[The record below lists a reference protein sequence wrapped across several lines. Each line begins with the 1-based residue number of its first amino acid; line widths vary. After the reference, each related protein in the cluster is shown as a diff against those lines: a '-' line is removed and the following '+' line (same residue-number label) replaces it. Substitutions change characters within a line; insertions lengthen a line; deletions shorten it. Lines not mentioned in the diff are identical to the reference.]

1 MSFKVE
7 QLEEKNMVKLVI
19 ESTAEEF
26 EAGLNKAYNKD
37 KSKITV
43 PGFRKGKAPR
53 KMIEKM
59 YGAEV
64 FYEDAANAII
74 PDAYA
79 KAADES
85 GLEIVSQPQISVT
98 QLEAGKSFIFEAVV
112 AVKPEVE
119 LGTYKGVEVAKCDT
133 DVTDEDIEA
142 ELKKV
147 QDQNS
152 RTVSVEDR
160 AVKDGDMTVIDFEGF
175 IDGTPFEGGKGESY
189 PLTIGSHSFIDTFEE
204 QIIGMNIGDE
214 KEINVTFPEEYH
226 VDELKGKPAMFKVS
240 VKEIKEK
247 QLPELNDEFA
257 QDVSDFDTLA
267 EYKDDLKNKIADR
280 KSREAKAKQ
289 EDEAIAKII
298 EDSKMDIPDAMVDT
312 QVNRMVEDFAQR
324 LQQQGLSVEQYF
336 QYTGMT
342 ADKIMDEMKP
352 EAVKRIQSRLVLEA
366 VVKAENIETSEE
378 DFEAELKK
386 MAEAY
391 KMELDQIKEF
401 MGDYEKKQIKEDLAI
416 QKAIE
421 VITGSVVEK

>member
-1 MSFKVE
+1 MSFTVE
-7 QLEEKNMVKLVI
+7 NLEEKNMVKLVI

-26 EAGLNKAYNKD
+26 EAGLNTAYNKN
-37 KSKITV
+37 KSKISL

-64 FYEDAANAII
+64 FYEDAANSII
-74 PDAYA
+74 PEAYA
-79 KAADES
+79 KAADEC
-85 GLEIVSQPQISVT
+85 GLELVSQPKINVT
-98 QLEAGKSFIFEAVV
+98 QLEAGKPFIFEAVV
-112 AVKPEVE
+112 ATKPEVE
-119 LGTYKGVEVAKCDT
+119 LGQYKGVEVTKADAE
-133 DVTDEDIEA
+133 VTDADVEE

-175 IDGTPFEGGKGESY
+175 IDGEAFDGGKGENY

-204 QIIGMNIGDE
+204 QMIGMNIGEE
-214 KEINVTFPEEYH
+214 KELNVTFPEDYH
-226 VDELKGKPAMFKVS
+226 AENLKGKPATFKVT

-247 QLPELNDEFA
+247 QLPELDDDFA

>member
-1 MSFKVE
+1 MSFTVE
-7 QLEEKNMVKLVI
+7 NLEEKNMVKLVI

-26 EAGLNKAYNKD
+26 EAGLNTAYNKN
-37 KSKITV
+37 KSKISL

-64 FYEDAANAII
+64 FYEDAANSII

-79 KAADES
+79 KAADEC
-85 GLEIVSQPQISVT
+85 GLELVSQPKINVT
-98 QLEAGKSFIFEAVV
+98 QLEAGKPFIFEAVV
-112 AVKPEVE
+112 ATKPEVE
-119 LGTYKGVEVAKCDT
+119 LGQYKGVEVTKADT
-133 DVTDEDIEA
+133 EATDADVE
-142 ELKKV
+142 ELKRV
-147 QDQNS
+147 QEQNS
-152 RTVSVEDR
+152 RTVAVTDR
-160 AVKDGDMTVIDFEGF
+160 AVKDGDNTVIDFEGF
-175 IDGTPFEGGKGESY
+175 VDGVAFEGGKGTDY
-189 PLTIGSHSFIDTFEE
+189 PLTIGSHSFIDTFED

-226 VDELKGKPAMFKVS
+226 VDDLKGKPAMFKVS

-257 QDVSDFDTLA
+257 QDVSDFDTIA

-342 ADKIMDEMKP
+342 ADKIMEEMKP

-386 MAEAY
+386 MAETY